1 MSTCVLV
8 GGAWLGAWA
17 WREVAADLRA
27 RGHDVHPLTLTGLAE
42 RAHLGGPDVDLD
54 THVADVVAAL
64 RHIDADGV
72 VLVGHSYA
80 GTVVTA
86 AADRVPELVAAL
98 VHVDTAALPEGMSVL
113 DYSPPQEQERLR
125 ARVGDGWRL
134 PLPRREELGGDATGV
149 DGEVW
154 ERLRR
159 LATPHPFGTYTQ
171 PVRYPGGGL
180 GSGHGPRRV
189 GIACRDAQQVLAL
202 ARAQPGNPVF
212 ADLLAPDLTWHE
224 LDAGHWPMFTA
235 PRELAALLAE
245 V

>member
-1 MSTCVLV
+1 MSTYVLV

-42 RAHLGGPDVDLD
+42 RAHLGGPGVDLD

-64 RHIDADGV
+64 RHTEADGV

-80 GTVVTA
+80 GTVVAA
-86 AADRVPELVAAL
+86 AADRAPEHVAAV

-113 DYSPPQEQERLR
+113 DFSPLQEQERLR
-125 ARVGDGWRL
+125 AQVCDGWRL
-134 PLPRREELGGDATGV
+134 PLPGREELGGDATGV

-154 ERLRR
+154 DRMRR

-171 PVRYPGGGL
+171 PVSYHGG
-180 GSGHGPRRV
+180 GHGPRRV
-189 GIACRDAQQVLAL
+189 GIACRDAQQFLAI
-202 ARAQPGNPVF
+202 AHTQPGNPVF
-212 ADLLAPDLTWHE
+212 ADLLAPDWTWHR
-224 LDAGHWPMFTA
+224 LDAGHWPMLTA
-235 PRELAALLAE
+235 PRELAAVLAE